1 LNFCLIILKEGFRL
15 PIITVETLK
24 GVYTMKITVT
34 GKNIEVTDALRDYAE
49 KKVSKIA
56 KFFEKSPLA
65 SQVSLRTE
73 RGLHIVEITVQVD
86 GLILRGEE
94 KTSDMY
100 ASIDGA
106 IDKIERQVHK
116 FKTRINRKLREENR
130 VVLEEIPNQKEQLEP
145 QIVRTKRFAVK
156 PMSVEEAVMQM
167 DLLGHDFFVFSNS
180 ETEEVNVVYRRKDGN
195 YGLIEPEF

>member
-1 LNFCLIILKEGFRL
+1 MKV
-15 PIITVETLK
+15 TVN
-24 GVYTMKITVT
+24 

-49 KKVSKIA
+49 KKVAKVA
-56 KFFEKSPLA
+56 KFFEKSPIGA
-65 SQVSLRTE
+65 QISLRTE
-73 RGLHIVEITVQVD
+73 RGFHIVEITVQVD
-86 GLILRGEE
+86 GLLLRGEE
-94 KTSDMY
+94 KTGDMY

-116 FKTRINRKLREENR
+116 FKTRINRKFREENR
-130 VVLEEIPNQKEQLEP
+130 VVLEEVPSQKEQLEP
-145 QIVRTKRFAVK
+145 QIKRTKRFAIK

-180 ETEEVNVVYRRKDGN
+180 DSDEVNVVYRRKDGN